1 MNHRV
6 MLLLCA
12 TLLSPLAHAFDH
24 SHAAWNTLLEA
35 HVKWIDGVATE
46 VDYAGMA
53 ADREALNGYLAE
65 LVAVTPRAY
74 RKWSKA
80 EQLAFLINAYNAYT
94 VELVLTEYP
103 EIDSIKDIGSLFKS
117 PWKLEVGKLLGQP
130 RTLDE
135 IEHEMI
141 REKGVFDEPRIHA
154 AVNCASIGCP
164 ALRSDAFVPDRLD
177 TQLEDSMVRFLS
189 DRSRNRLNG
198 NDLEVSK
205 IFDWYGDDWEDLDAF
220 FARHAAVLADDSAG
234 QRLIRDAEYDLE
246 YLSYDWALNDVS
258 R

>member
-1 MNHRV
+1 MRRLI
-6 MLLLCA
+6 LLISIA
-12 TLLSPLAHAFDH
+12 LLSPVAQAFDH
-24 SHAAWNTLLEA
+24 SHSAWNSLLET
-35 HVKWIDGVATE
+35 HVKWIDGVASE

-53 ADREALNGYLAE
+53 QDHEALTAYLDE

-74 RKWSKA
+74 RKWSKD

-94 VELVLTEYP
+94 IELVLTEYP

-141 REKGVFDEPRIHA
+141 REEGVFDEPRIHA
-154 AVNCASIGCP
+154 AVVCASIGCP
-164 ALRSDAFVPDRLD
+164 ALRADAFVPERLD
-177 TQLEDSMVRFLS
+177 NQLEDSMVRFLS
-189 DRSRNRLNG
+189 DRSRNRLSG
-198 NDLEVSK
+198 DDLEVSK

-220 FARHAAVLADDSAG
+220 FAKHAMVLADDATG
-234 QRLIRDAEYDLE
+234 QRLIRDAEYDLDF
-246 YLSYDWALNDVS
+246 LPYDWALNDVS